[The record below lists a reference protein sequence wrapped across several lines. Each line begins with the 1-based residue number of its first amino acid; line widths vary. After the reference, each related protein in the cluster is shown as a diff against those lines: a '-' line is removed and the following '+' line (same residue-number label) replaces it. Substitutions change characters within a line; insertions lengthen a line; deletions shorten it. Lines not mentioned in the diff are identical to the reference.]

1 MSRWRGVEKIQ
12 STRLK
17 SKGQGTAWPCQRWNG
32 LLVLI
37 LARLWTGF
45 VDIFLKKSD
54 CSVHIPKA
62 RDTLYLF
69 LPLSRKSLLSHSQGT
84 SLKFLNQEG
93 RFMQYRRLKGGKP
106 DPPSLQW
113 SPFPCINSFPA
124 RCPEACWDIAPEKTR
139 GYRMIAP
146 YLISLYKNLGLQNKF
161 LHGKS
166 TLAAQPMLWPEAQT
180 LAGDDGT
187 WAVEHV
193 TAKTKRPHRSVI
205 RSFIVNQMSRLA
217 SIQIFSFQKKCTLSY
232 DNKKA

>member
-1 MSRWRGVEKIQ
+1 
-12 STRLK
+12 
-17 SKGQGTAWPCQRWNG
+17 
-32 LLVLI
+32 
-37 LARLWTGF
+37 
-45 VDIFLKKSD
+45 
-54 CSVHIPKA
+54 
-62 RDTLYLF
+62 
-69 LPLSRKSLLSHSQGT
+69 
-84 SLKFLNQEG
+84 
-93 RFMQYRRLKGGKP
+93 
-106 DPPSLQW
+106 
-113 SPFPCINSFPA
+113 
-124 RCPEACWDIAPEKTR
+124 
-139 GYRMIAP
+139 MIAP